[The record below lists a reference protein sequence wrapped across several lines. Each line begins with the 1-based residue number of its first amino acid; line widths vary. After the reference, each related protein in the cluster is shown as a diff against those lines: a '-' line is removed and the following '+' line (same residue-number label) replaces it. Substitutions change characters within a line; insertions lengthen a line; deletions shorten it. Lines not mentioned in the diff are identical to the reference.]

1 MRRLILAAAACL
13 VMTGAA
19 AAQEDESLEA
29 QRGPAEAPVSLD
41 DMLAAAPAEDEAV
54 MRRRLAERYVEL
66 SEGEGFAELM
76 DTISEGIM
84 ALLPD
89 MPADEQAW
97 FRRNLP
103 LEMTAFGEMLIAQMI
118 PLVAELMTIEE
129 MEALI
134 AFYETPLGRSIATKQ
149 MQMGAQMGVMME
161 FAQIEFQMQFLQK
174 YCEAFDCTGRGA
186 DVARPT

>member
-13 VMTGAA
+13 AMTGAA
-19 AAQEDESLEA
+19 AAQETEGA
-29 QRGPAEAPVSLD
+29 RTEAPVSLE

-54 MRRRLAERYVEL
+54 IRRRLAERYVEL
-66 SEGEGFAELM
+66 TEGEGFAELM
-76 DTISEGIM
+76 ETMSEGVM
-84 ALLPD
+84 SLMPD
-89 MPADEQAW
+89 MPANEQAW

-118 PLVAELMTIEE
+118 PLVAEAMTVEE
-129 MEALI
+129 LEALI